1 MIFDKLSWALMFIAL
16 LFAILALHGF
26 FCKLK
31 IRKDILK
38 AITKNKVLI
47 NQQSE
52 QNKAKITASLL
63 SINSPELEQLI
74 EKLMA
79 TEYECYKTLTTAY
92 IDYHPAA
99 VNIIP
104 LILNQISTS
113 FMSCMDYVHAHT
125 QIVSDNGDPAVDSNV
140 EQSEK
145 LVDNQ
150 EEDVWV
156 INKEFQPGEIKNVN
170 KLPNKLVEKIIEYS
184 SNEGDFVCD
193 FFMGNFTTADC
204 ALRFGRKVIGFEI
217 NPVSYNYHIERIS
230 QIEFGIDVVEKTEV
244 ENPFFNQGKKLS
256 DKEKTEIN
264 NRFSEL
270 ATVYKTKKEKVNVL
284 SKEFGRGAFSINKI
298 IKNAA

>member
-1 MIFDKLSWALMFIAL
+1 MFIAL

-150 EEDVWV
+150 EED
-156 INKEFQPGEIKNVN
+156 IDDLFQYEALIEQ
-170 KLPNKLVEKIIEYS
+170 LRVEKQTYADKCSHYS
-184 SNEGDFVCD
+184 AVLDELFHLHKDNLAWS
-193 FFMGNFTTADC
+193 ADKPI
-204 ALRFGRKVIGFEI
+204 AKM
-217 NPVSYNYHIERIS
+217 S
-230 QIEFGIDVVEKTEV
+230 
-244 ENPFFNQGKKLS
+244 
-256 DKEKTEIN
+256 
-264 NRFSEL
+264 FSEL
-270 ATVYKTKKEKVNVL
+270 ETAFKLKKQ
-284 SKEFGRGAFSINKI
+284 G
-298 IKNAA
+298 